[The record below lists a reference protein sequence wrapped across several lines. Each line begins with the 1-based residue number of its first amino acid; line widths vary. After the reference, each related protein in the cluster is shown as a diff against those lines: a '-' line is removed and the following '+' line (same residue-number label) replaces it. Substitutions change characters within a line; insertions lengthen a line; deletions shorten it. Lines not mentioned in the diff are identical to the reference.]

1 MYNKHSE
8 SNINETPN
16 GLLTTRELASLLKFS
31 ERHIANLVKT
41 RRIPR
46 IKIGHAVRFDGDA
59 VLRALKAYEE
69 EEISIN

>member
-1 MYNKHSE
+1 MIKNKSE
-8 SNINETPN
+8 QSIIQTQS

-31 ERHIANLVKT
+31 ERHIANLVKS

-46 IKIGHAVRFDGDA
+46 IKIGHAVRFDGNA

-69 EEISIN
+69 EEISIK

>member
-1 MYNKHSE
+1 MFKNKIELDYS
-8 SNINETPN
+8 STQN

>member
-1 MYNKHSE
+1 MLKNKTELDYSG
-8 SNINETPN
+8 TPN

-31 ERHIANLVKT
+31 ERHIANLVRS

-69 EEISIN
+69 EEIKI

>member
-1 MYNKHSE
+1 MLKKIDDQNPLLTQS
-8 SNINETPN
+8 

-31 ERHIANLVKT
+31 ERHIANLVRS

-46 IKIGHAVRFDGDA
+46 IKIGHAVRFDGNA

-69 EEISIN
+69 EEISIK

>member
-1 MYNKHSE
+1 MFKNKIELDYS
-8 SNINETPN
+8 SMQN

>member
-1 MYNKHSE
+1 MFKNKTELDYS
-8 SNINETPN
+8 STPS
-16 GLLTTRELASLLKFS
+16 GLLTTRELASILKFS

>member
-1 MYNKHSE
+1 MIKNKSE
-8 SNINETPN
+8 QSIIQTQS

-31 ERHIANLVKT
+31 ERHIANLVRS

-46 IKIGHAVRFDGDA
+46 IKIGHAVRFDGNA

-69 EEISIN
+69 EEISIK